1 MTQQITG
8 YREALREL
16 GRIDKNLQ
24 KQYKKD
30 ARRILEPGVQA
41 IRSAYPAQAPLS
53 GLARSWVDKGRKMAP
68 WAAGRVRTSVRAAVY
83 TRKTARTSLA
93 IVIGSPIA
101 AVVEFAGKQTDNQ
114 LGENLTEQI
123 GLPGRIA
130 WPAFAKQEGALRS
143 GVILATA
150 DMTRL
155 INQRLAK

>member
-53 GLARSWVDKGRKMAP
+53 GLERSWVDKGRKMTP
-68 WAAGRVRTSVRAAVY
+68 WAAGRIRTSVRAAVY

-93 IVIGSPIA
+93 IIIGSPIA
-101 AVVEFAGKQTDNQ
+101 VVVEFAGKRTDNQ
-114 LGENLTEQI
+114 MGENLTKQI

>member
-53 GLARSWVDKGRKMAP
+53 GLERPWADKGRKMTP
-68 WAAGRVRTSVRAAVY
+68 WAAGRIRTSVRAAVY

-93 IVIGSPIA
+93 IIIGSPIA
-101 AVVEFAGKQTDNQ
+101 VVVEFAGKRTDNQ
-114 LGENLTEQI
+114 LGENLTQQI

-130 WPAFAKQEGALRS
+130 WPAFMRQRVALRA
-143 GVILATA
+143 GVEQATM
-150 DMTRL
+150 DMARIITTRL
-155 INQRLAK
+155 AR